1 MEYILKMYDEGLA
14 VNPKDVGLSWDGEV
28 FAAGKGAMTTGG
40 TWYIGMMKEAA
51 PDTNYTIIPMPG
63 ENGNNGCSLHS
74 IAFTVLKNSA
84 NPDVAAQVAY
94 YMARS
99 DAQKASAEI
108 VGTMPSN
115 TDLTDWYFEQN
126 PKMEKAKVSLDWAT
140 SFGYPVDASDFQTDL
155 VRAFEGI
162 EYAGDDTTAQEM
174 LDTLSA
180 TYKK

>member
-1 MEYILKMYDEGLA
+1 MEYILKMYKEGLA

-51 PDTNYTIIPMPG
+51 PDTNYVILPMPG
-63 ENGNNGCSLHS
+63 ENGKNGCSLHS
-74 IAFTVLKNSA
+74 IALTVLNNTKN
-84 NPDVAAQVAY
+84 PEIAAKVAY
-94 YMARS
+94 YMSRT

-108 VGTMPSN
+108 VGTMPADKTLS
-115 TDLTDWYFEQN
+115 DWYFEQN
-126 PKMEKAKVSLDWAT
+126 PKMENAKVSLDWAT

-155 VRAFEGI
+155 VRGFEGI
-162 EYAGDDTTAQEM
+162 EYAGETTTAQEW
-174 LDTLSA
+174 LDSLST